1 MQTKSLRNIVEIHEN
16 PTFSSKS
23 NTQSDDDDAVSYT
36 ESEKLSHLK
45 LWEMSNTEDLLKAW
59 GEKAAGLR
67 WMHIHSAEYWRKIDT
82 RLNIMG
88 ITMSSLISA
97 SSLAGS
103 AETFMPQEYIMIMVG
118 MIGLFNVLNQSL
130 QRFYNCSEK
139 AALHDTYARQFG
151 NFHRYISTKMSMSR
165 LDRGSPKQILD
176 YAVSENERLFQESP
190 DPHQTSM
197 TLFKKVFDNNH
208 NKSFAIPD
216 IVGDSFE
223 IQIFDRNPLYESYTT
238 QPCTQQDRQ
247 FARLS
252 STKHKRSF
260 DIADFIFKSKRKSA
274 NLRRQTRDLD
284 IEHSVENV

>member
-1 MQTKSLRNIVEIHEN
+1 MQTKSFRNVEVNDN
-16 PTFSSKS
+16 PTFSSQS
-23 NTQSDDDDAVSYT
+23 NTHSDDDDSVSYT

-190 DPHQTSM
+190 DPHHTSM
-197 TLFKKVFDNNH
+197 TLFKNVFNNQKE
-208 NKSFAIPD
+208 KSFAIPD

-223 IQIFDRNPLYESYTT
+223 IEIFDRNPLYESYAT
-238 QPCTQQDRQ
+238 PQQGNPLTRI
-247 FARLS
+247 S
-252 STKHKRSF
+252 STKHKKSF
-260 DIADFIFKSKRKSA
+260 DIADFIFKSKRRSA
-274 NLRRQTRDLD
+274 NSRRQTKDLD